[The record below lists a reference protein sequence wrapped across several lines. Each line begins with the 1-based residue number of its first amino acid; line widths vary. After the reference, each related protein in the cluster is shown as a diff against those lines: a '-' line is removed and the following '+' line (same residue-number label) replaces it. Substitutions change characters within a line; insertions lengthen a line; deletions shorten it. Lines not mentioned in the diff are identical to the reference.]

1 MNILLDLIKKNED
14 IHGKNEK
21 LGYIQKIRH
30 QIQQQPIS
38 DIVDHQGNQYID
50 LVLEGGTVWG
60 IALIGYTYT
69 LEKAGIRFLNL
80 AGTSAGAINAT
91 ILAALGTSSEPKSE
105 KLIEIFSE
113 MDFNS
118 FIDSG
123 KTAQNLLDDIK
134 EKDNVWTAMFPKM
147 LWLGLRGKF
156 GGSTL
161 GINAGKAFEK
171 WLETTLAIKE
181 CQIHTT
187 ADLFQK
193 LKNENLSIRKHA
205 HRTQADAD
213 RFHQNFKVNH
223 LAIVAADITT
233 ESKIIFPEMAYLY
246 WDEPLKTHPKKYV
259 RASMSIPLLF
269 EPVRIKD
276 LPQDR
281 RDHWRILTGYQ
292 GAVPETAY
300 LVDGGVISNFPID
313 VFHANDVIPLCPTFG
328 VKLGIDRKH
337 ALKIKDIKD
346 FGAALLDT
354 VTNNSDYSFLFH
366 NEDYSKLIAYID
378 TSTPYKAKE
387 QDKKGTFLKKILA
400 KFKQPESETFSS
412 LDFNM
417 SNPKKAALF
426 ALGAQAAY
434 EFICGN
440 DSYHKTLD
448 KEKLPANAICPFD
461 WEDYKKLREKLIVTD
476 PDLYKEKKE
485 KRRLKSLFP

>member
-1 MNILLDLIKKNED
+1 MNILLDLIKQNKKIDSKE
-14 IHGKNEK
+14 GE

-38 DIVDHQGNQYID
+38 DIVDQQGNQYID

-118 FIDSG
+118 FIDGG
-123 KTAQNLLDDIK
+123 KTAQNLLNDIK
-134 EKDNVWTAMFPKM
+134 EKDNVWTAIFPKL
-147 LWLGLRGKF
+147 LWLGIRGKF
-156 GGSTL
+156 RGSKL
-161 GINAGKAFEK
+161 GINPGDVFEE
-171 WLETTLAIKE
+171 WLEKTLEKYHIKN
-181 CQIHTT
+181 T

-193 LKNENLSIRKHA
+193 FKNENLSIRKDVQ
-205 HRTQADAD
+205 RTGADKT
-213 RFHQNFKVNH
+213 RFNNNFKVNH

-233 ESKIIFPEMAYLY
+233 ESKIIFPEMGYLY

-259 RASMSIPLLF
+259 RASMSIPLIF
-269 EPVRIKD
+269 EPVRIEK
-276 LPQDR
+276 LPQNR
-281 RDHWRILTGYQ
+281 QEYWRTLTGYQ
-292 GAVPETAY
+292 GPVPEIAY

-328 VKLGIDRKH
+328 VKLGIDRKQ
-337 ALKIKDIKD
+337 ALKIKDILD
-346 FGAALLDT
+346 FGGALLYT

-378 TSTPYKAKE
+378 TSIPYKAKE
-387 QDKKGTFLKKILA
+387 LDKKGTFWQKILA
-400 KFKQPESETFSS
+400 KFKQPESEIFSS

-426 ALGAQAAY
+426 ALGTEAAY

-448 KEKLPANAICPFD
+448 KEKLPPDAICPFD
-461 WEDYKKLREKLIVTD
+461 WEEYKKLREKLIVTD
-476 PDLYKEKKE
+476 TDLYKKKKE
-485 KRRLKSLFP
+485 QRRLKSLFP